1 VPIKAHVQ
9 QLFDGFIPLK
19 ELLAVDQNSALYNE
33 GSRRSIFY
41 AESWVLTHYLMTEA
55 PSGPAL
61 ISRYTGAIAGGAA
74 PEQAFAATFGM
85 TPAAFE
91 PRLQE
96 YIHRKMMMSRVVP
109 MTEPVRAAAPT
120 ARVLSRGEADA
131 WLGDLQLR
139 IARSDE
145 AARRIEGAVASEP
158 DTAAAQL
165 ALARLRL
172 SQNRPDEAWPSLD
185 RASRLAPDDAA
196 IQYGAGVAWLQ
207 YLESASDGTRA
218 DLDQRAHD
226 ALTRAVT
233 LVPNAPD
240 AFAWL
245 AYAEMRAQAWSDAA
259 KAIAR
264 AIELASGR
272 TEFRLR
278 QADIMILRGAP
289 HVARPMLQ
297 EIARS
302 IDKVSA
308 EAARRRLEALDAAGV
323 RTATAA
329 APPAEAAASKA
340 ASEPPKPLPRM
351 RLELRRVRDGEERV
365 FGRLTAVECAGDR
378 VQFHVDVGGRS
389 VVTAAARFEDV
400 DLVRY
405 TESREAT
412 LRCGARTPADPVY
425 VTWRQGK
432 PDGWPA
438 AIAGV
443 AVAVEFL
450 PADFVP

>member
-1 VPIKAHVQ
+1 MLAAAAVAFAAVGEGAEPRWTMVRSESMTLIGDQSSKALRDVALELEQFRAVLGRLSASGQPPASAPTTVYVFGSRKTFEPFLPMRNGRRASLGGYFQHGVDANTIAFSSDGFVDDAPVVFHEYSHLLVGTAVRAVPIWLNEGLAEFFSTFRLTPDGKAALIGVPIKAHVQ

-96 YIHRKMMMSRVVP
+96 YVHRKMMMSRVLP
-109 MTEPVRAAAPT
+109 MTEPVHAAAPT
-120 ARVLSRGEADA
+120 TRVLSRGEADA

-185 RASRLAPDDAA
+185 
-196 IQYGAGVAWLQ
+196 
-207 YLESASDGTRA
+207 
-218 DLDQRAHD
+218 
-226 ALTRAVT
+226 
-233 LVPNAPD
+233 
-240 AFAWL
+240 
-245 AYAEMRAQAWSDAA
+245 
-259 KAIAR
+259 
-264 AIELASGR
+264 
-272 TEFRLR
+272 
-278 QADIMILRGAP
+278 
-289 HVARPMLQ
+289 
-297 EIARS
+297 
-302 IDKVSA
+302 
-308 EAARRRLEALDAAGV
+308 
-323 RTATAA
+323 
-329 APPAEAAASKA
+329 
-340 ASEPPKPLPRM
+340 
-351 RLELRRVRDGEERV
+351 
-365 FGRLTAVECAGDR
+365 
-378 VQFHVDVGGRS
+378 
-389 VVTAAARFEDV
+389 
-400 DLVRY
+400 
-405 TESREAT
+405 
-412 LRCGARTPADPVY
+412 
-425 VTWRQGK
+425 
-432 PDGWPA
+432 
-438 AIAGV
+438 
-443 AVAVEFL
+443 
-450 PADFVP
+450 